1 MLPEVLLEIIDEYVA
16 EFSVLESLPEIKAI
30 RTLVIKSNNALTR
43 IATRGVRIPV
53 AILMEIIFRDDFD
66 VPYVTEIHI
75 NQQLISDFD
84 KVLMYAMAGNF
95 ATSSLFWL
103 MIQREPSLYHGP
115 YAVLFENSL
124 LFKLIN
130 LVTSV

>member
-43 IATRGVRIPV
+43 IATRVIRIPV
-53 AILMEIIFRDDFD
+53 AVLMEIIFRDDFD
-66 VPYVTEIHI
+66 VPYVTEIQI
-75 NQQLISDFD
+75 NQQLIDDFN
-84 KVLMYAMAGNF
+84 KVLMYAMVGNF

-103 MIQREPSLYHGP
+103 MIQRDPSLYHGP